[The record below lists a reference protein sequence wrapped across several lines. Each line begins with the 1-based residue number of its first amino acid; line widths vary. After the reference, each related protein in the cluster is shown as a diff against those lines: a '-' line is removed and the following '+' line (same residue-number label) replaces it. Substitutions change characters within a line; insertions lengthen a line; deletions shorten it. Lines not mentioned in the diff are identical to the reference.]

1 MQDSK
6 TSSSSSK
13 ALVVATSSE
22 HAWQTCEDE
31 EGNTYYFNPI
41 TGESTW
47 DPPECLQ
54 KEEEKGWI
62 ECRDDRGQTYYYNAR
77 TQETSWNI
85 PIDQR
90 PYAKRVD
97 LESNRRN
104 RKITGL
110 IVSESDE
117 KDIWMSKEEL
127 RAKSND
133 YILTT
138 SDRLD
143 LEKEQRAK
151 KRKEIRAQIKEE
163 RREINRKIFKTW
175 EPHIKE
181 ATVTGALNCSWKGFR
196 VIHPKVYEMKELTAL
211 RLVGNALNDVPRKI
225 GMCLPNLRVLW
236 SFFVEGVFGHLRCR
250 PGRTPITPRNIIIAM
265 IAYIF
270 CIFVK
275 PSLSNRTD
283 KMEKRLNLFRSFF
296 VSVSVSVVVVSSG
309 RSSNSPEAADTIK
322 INMLHNTTSI
332 RYVERLNLIIGL
344 YCIFQKLLKNQK
356 KSKI

>member
-1 MQDSK
+1 MRRG
-6 TSSSSSK
+6 TR
-13 ALVVATSSE
+13 
-22 HAWQTCEDE
+22 H
-31 EGNTYYFNPI
+31 FNRS
-41 TGESTW
+41 GRSTW
-47 DPPECLQ
+47 DLHVT
-54 KEEEKGWI
+54 KRG
-62 ECRDDRGQTYYYNAR
+62 RAVLLNVYDRGPLLAR

-181 ATVTGALNCSWKGFR
+181 DTVTGALNCSWKGFR
-196 VIHPKVYEMKELTAL
+196 VIHPKLLYEMYL
-211 RLVGNALNDVPRKI
+211 RS
-225 GMCLPNLRVLW
+225 CLQ
-236 SFFVEGVFGHLRCR
+236 S
-250 PGRTPITPRNIIIAM
+250 
-265 IAYIF
+265 
-270 CIFVK
+270 
-275 PSLSNRTD
+275 
-283 KMEKRLNLFRSFF
+283 
-296 VSVSVSVVVVSSG
+296 
-309 RSSNSPEAADTIK
+309 
-322 INMLHNTTSI
+322 
-332 RYVERLNLIIGL
+332 
-344 YCIFQKLLKNQK
+344 
-356 KSKI
+356 